1 MAITARN
8 QITIVDLN
16 DAKSVQVYFT
26 STQGFSQ
33 GYNPDTH
40 QFSPNYASSNNV
52 IVPKVYETGDAND
65 HLARCNNVKYFI
77 NGTAYTAASS
87 NASFSVGADGKL
99 TIKANLQTNLN
110 VTFEADY
117 TDEDN
122 IVSKIGGSF
131 TILRNESSGALFQVV
146 LICPKGNIFDK
157 SVVGDL
163 TVQAQ
168 ANRGGVPDDTNVSYA
183 WWQFDISQGKWV
195 SVAAGRA
202 NGKTL
207 TVKPDDVLNFQTFK
221 CIATDAGGTDKAATA
236 ESMVTFEDKTDPY
249 TVELFCPT
257 GDKIVN
263 GTGSTTV
270 NARVWQGGNKVEDEA
285 TPAGSRKFNYTW
297 TKLDKDGRAQNWN
310 GTTSNVKT
318 GNPITVLAAE
328 VNTKTTLVCEITK
341 K

>member
-1 MAITARN
+1 MATTARN

-26 STQGFSQ
+26 ATQGFSQ

-40 QFSPNYASSNNV
+40 QFSPNYSSSNNV
-52 IVPKVYETGDAND
+52 ITPKVYETGDAND
-65 HLARCNNVKYFI
+65 HLARCSNVKYTI
-77 NGTAYTAASS
+77 AGMAYTASSS
-87 NASFSVGADGKL
+87 NASYTVNVNGTL
-99 TIKANLQTNLN
+99 TVKANLNANLN

-122 IVSKIGGSF
+122 IVSKIGSTF
-131 TILRNESSGALFQVV
+131 TIIRNESSGALFQVV
-146 LICPKGNIFDK
+146 LTAPKGNIFDK
-157 SVVGDL
+157 SVPGDL

-168 ANRGGVPDDTNVSYA
+168 AVRGGVKDDTNVSYSFQ
-183 WWQFDISQGKWV
+183 QFDITQGKWAA
-195 SVAAGRA
+195 VASGRV

-207 TVKPDDVLNFQTFK
+207 VVKPDDVLNFQTFK

-236 ESMVTFEDKTDPY
+236 EALITFEDKTDPY
-249 TVELFCPT
+249 TVELYCPT

-270 NARVWQGGNKVEDEA
+270 NARIWQGGNKVEDEA
-285 TPAGSRKFNYTW
+285 TPESSRKFVCTW
-297 TKLDKDGRAQNWN
+297 TKFDKDGRAQNWN

-318 GNPITVLAAE
+318 GNPITVAAAE
-328 VNTKTTLVCEITK
+328 VNTKTTIVCEITK